1 MIPLTIQI
9 LFLFLAVMPPVRQLM
24 RDAAVPAYDP
34 LPLPA
39 DQPSRTQLF
48 NDTMLARNR
57 RTLVDA
63 YLKVGQCDPKWDGPM
78 IAFLDG
84 IALTMSRQK
93 NEPDS
98 QTLLDQ
104 ADRLL
109 ALGCT
114 DPMLLYGRA
123 FCLIGVRRSEEAIT
137 ALRSVL
143 VTFEAKP
150 VYPYSQMVWVPMGI
164 AKLHFNHEG
173 TRNAEMDRLCDL
185 TVQWLAESI
194 LQGESLPE
202 EERVVLYL
210 VFSNLNEWEGWGYPP
225 SRLWLELYRKTEG
238 AGEAC
243 RWMRNIILSDYHE
256 ATAWNARG
264 TDYADKVSEE
274 GWKIFGE
281 NNRKAGKLLMEAHA
295 MHPEYPDAARRLIEV
310 SMAGGTSDGKPPR
323 YWFDQAVKA
332 DFEDIRPYERLG
344 NALLP
349 RWGGSLDEMLAFG
362 KECLDTERY
371 DTQVPTFY
379 WSTLLQI
386 VAEPVDPAKLFR
398 VPGVYDG
405 CKKLFEH
412 HLDTGDAKADK
423 WKLQYLYAAYW
434 AGDKET
440 AAKLARELGFKL
452 PKMLKESS
460 NSLAIPL
467 ERLAKELE
475 LDMATFIPE
484 AAPTVLR
491 VKTRFEISAP
501 EATNVYLTGT
511 FNRWK
516 EPGIPMAKNSQGV
529 WRVTLNLEP
538 YFYAY
543 QFIVDGQKRMDPA
556 TQETMSEQGGPTG
569 SLRVVMAEATA
580 TPATNAPATESAA
593 PVGQ

>member
-9 LFLFLAVMPPVRQLM
+9 LFLFLAVLPPARQLM
-24 RDAAVPAYDP
+24 RDTAVPAYDP

-63 YLKVGQCDPKWDGPM
+63 YLKVGQRDPKWDGPM

-93 NEPDS
+93 NAPDS

-123 FCLIGVRRSEEAIT
+123 FCLIGVRRSAEAKT
-137 ALRSVL
+137 ALRNVL

-164 AKLHFNHEG
+164 AKLHFNHGG

-194 LQGESLPE
+194 LRGECLPE

-238 AGEAC
+238 AGEAS
-243 RWMRNIILSDYHE
+243 RWMRTIILSDYHE

-332 DFEDIRPYERLG
+332 DFEDFRPYERLG

-362 KECLDTERY
+362 RECLDTERY

-434 AGDKET
+434 AGDKGT
-440 AAKLARELGFKL
+440 AAKIARELGFKL
-452 PKMLKESS
+452 PRMLKESS
-460 NSLAIPL
+460 NSLAVPL

-475 LDMATFIPE
+475 LDMATFVPE
-484 AAPTVLR
+484 AAPANPM

-516 EPGIPMAKNSQGV
+516 EQTIPMVKNSQGV
-529 WRVTLNLEP
+529 WRVTLNLQP
-538 YFYAY
+538 YYYAY
-543 QFIVDGQKRMDPA
+543 QFIVDGQKRLDPA

-580 TPATNAPATESAA
+580 TPATNAPAAESAA